1 MLVKVATDKK
11 KENIHSRTASAGKST
26 APFNGSIMD
35 HGTEKATRSARAEKK
50 RSGSNLPAFT
60 PWKVILASILMG
72 ACGILYIAH
81 VFHTQQTLEEVNQL
95 ELEYNRALR
104 HYNDHRL
111 IYDRQ
116 TGPREIYR
124 HARESGFINAGPADQ
139 ILILEAE

>member
-11 KENIHSRTASAGKST
+11 KENSHSRTVPAAKPT
-26 APFNGSIMD
+26 APFNGALMD
-35 HGTEKATRSARAEKK
+35 HGTGKVHRNARAEKK
-50 RSGSNLPAFT
+50 RSGNNLPAFT
-60 PWKVILASILMG
+60 PWKVILASILIG

-81 VFHTQQTLEEVNQL
+81 IFHTQQILEEVNQL
-95 ELEYNRALR
+95 ELEYNRVLR

-124 HARESGFINAGPADQ
+124 QARESGFINAGPADQ